1 MAKRCIMCGKGAMR
15 SGSVEHTETIA
26 GRAFAA
32 ELPAHVCSE
41 CNEALVSQEA
51 LEVFGLLAAKTLAD
65 SGEATGET
73 FRAMRVALGLNGR
86 AVADELGVPPE
97 TISRWERN
105 ERPVDRFAWLV
116 LAAIVRDE
124 VEGTGQTRERLR
136 ALRDPPKL
144 AKTVHLDVG
153 EQKRAGA
160 ARR

>member
-1 MAKRCIMCGKGAMR
+1 MAKKCVTCGKGTMR
-15 SGSVEHTETIA
+15 SGSVEHAETIA
-26 GRAFAA
+26 GRKFAA
-32 ELPAHVCSE
+32 ELPAFVCPE
-41 CNEALVSQEA
+41 CNEALVNQDA
-51 LEVFGLLAAKTLAD
+51 LELFGLLAAKTLAG

-73 FRAMRVALGLNGR
+73 FRAMRVALGMNGR

-153 EQKRAGA
+153 EPRRAGA
-160 ARR
+160 GRQ